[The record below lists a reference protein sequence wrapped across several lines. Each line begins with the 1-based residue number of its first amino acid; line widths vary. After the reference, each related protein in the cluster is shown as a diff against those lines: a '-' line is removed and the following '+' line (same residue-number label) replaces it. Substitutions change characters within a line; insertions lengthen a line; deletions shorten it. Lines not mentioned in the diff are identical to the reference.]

1 MCCIYLNP
9 VILYMSMVNAYVLI
23 CCDLAASEKVVEE
36 LEKIDGV
43 LEVSPVSGV
52 YDIIVQ
58 ICASTEDELK
68 SIYMEIRK
76 MKKVLT
82 TITLIVSKTL

>member
-1 MCCIYLNP
+1 
-9 VILYMSMVNAYVLI
+9 MSMVNAYVLI

-43 LEVSPVSGV
+43 QEVSPVSGV
-52 YDIIVQ
+52 YDIIAR
-58 ICASTEDELK
+58 ISASSEDELK

>member
-1 MCCIYLNP
+1 
-9 VILYMSMVNAYVLI
+9 MVHAYVLI
-23 CCDLAASEKVVEE
+23 CCDLTASEKVVEE

-43 LEVSPVSGV
+43 QEVSPVSGV
-52 YDIIVQ
+52 YDIVAKIS
-58 ICASTEDELK
+58 ASTEEELK
-68 SIYMEIRK
+68 SIYMDIRK

>member
-1 MCCIYLNP
+1 MDY
-9 VILYMSMVNAYVLI
+9 AYVLI

-43 LEVSPVSGV
+43 QEVSPVSGV
-52 YDIIVQ
+52 YDIVARIS
-58 ICASTEDELK
+58 ASTEEELK
-68 SIYMEIRK
+68 SIYMDIRK

>member
-1 MCCIYLNP
+1 
-9 VILYMSMVNAYVLI
+9 MVHAYVLI

-43 LEVSPVSGV
+43 QEVSPVSGV
-52 YDIIVQ
+52 YDIVARIY
-58 ICASTEDELK
+58 ATTEEELK
-68 SIYMEIRK
+68 SIYMDIRK

>member
-1 MCCIYLNP
+1 
-9 VILYMSMVNAYVLI
+9 MVNAYVLI
-23 CCDLAASEKVVEE
+23 CCDLASSEKVVED

-43 LEVSPVSGV
+43 QEVSPVSGV
-52 YDIIVQ
+52 YDIVVRLS
-58 ICASTEDELK
+58 ASTEEELK
-68 SIYMEIRK
+68 FRK

>member
-1 MCCIYLNP
+1 
-9 VILYMSMVNAYVLI
+9 MSMVNAYVLI

-43 LEVSPVSGV
+43 QEVSPVSGV
-52 YDIIVQ
+52 YDIIAR
-58 ICASTEDELK
+58 ISATTEDELK

>member
-1 MCCIYLNP
+1 
-9 VILYMSMVNAYVLI
+9 MVHAYVLI

-36 LEKIDGV
+36 LKKIDGV
-43 LEVSPVSGV
+43 QEVSPVSGV
-52 YDIIVQ
+52 YDIVAKIS
-58 ICASTEDELK
+58 ASTEEELK
-68 SIYMEIRK
+68 SIYMDIRK

>member
-1 MCCIYLNP
+1 
-9 VILYMSMVNAYVLI
+9 MVHAYVLI

-43 LEVSPVSGV
+43 EEVSPVSGV
-52 YDIIVQ
+52 YDIVVRI
-58 ICASTEDELK
+58 SSSSEEKLK
-68 SIYMEIRK
+68 SIYMDIRK

>member
-1 MCCIYLNP
+1 
-9 VILYMSMVNAYVLI
+9 MVHAYVLI

-43 LEVSPVSGV
+43 QEVSAVSGV
-52 YDIIVQ
+52 YDIVARIS
-58 ICASTEDELK
+58 ASTEEELK
-68 SIYMEIRK
+68 SIYMDIRK

>member
-1 MCCIYLNP
+1 
-9 VILYMSMVNAYVLI
+9 MVNAYVLI

-43 LEVSPVSGV
+43 QGVSPVSGV
-52 YDIIVQ
+52 YDIIVR
-58 ICASTEDELK
+58 ISASTEDELK

>member
-1 MCCIYLNP
+1 
-9 VILYMSMVNAYVLI
+9 MSMVNAYVLI

-36 LEKIDGV
+36 LKKINGV
-43 LEVSPVSGV
+43 QEVSPVSGV

-58 ICASTEDELK
+58 ISASAEDELK

>member
-1 MCCIYLNP
+1 
-9 VILYMSMVNAYVLI
+9 MVHAYVSI

-36 LEKIDGV
+36 LKKIDGV
-43 LEVSPVSGV
+43 QEVSPVSGV
-52 YDIIVQ
+52 YDIVAKIS
-58 ICASTEDELK
+58 ASTEEELK
-68 SIYMEIRK
+68 SIYMDIRK

>member
-1 MCCIYLNP
+1 MY
-9 VILYMSMVNAYVLI
+9 MVNAYVLI

-43 LEVSPVSGV
+43 QEVSSVSGV
-52 YDIIVQ
+52 YDIIAR
-58 ICASTEDELK
+58 ISASTEDELK

>member
-1 MCCIYLNP
+1 
-9 VILYMSMVNAYVLI
+9 MVNAYVLI
-23 CCDLAASEKVVEE
+23 CCDLASSEKVVKE

-43 LEVSPVSGV
+43 QEVSPVSGV
-52 YDIIVQ
+52 YDIVVRIS
-58 ICASTEDELK
+58 ASTEEDLK
-68 SIYMEIRK
+68 SIYMNIRK

>member
-1 MCCIYLNP
+1 
-9 VILYMSMVNAYVLI
+9 MVHAYVLI

-43 LEVSPVSGV
+43 QEVSQVSGV
-52 YDIIVQ
+52 YDIVARIS
-58 ICASTEDELK
+58 ASTEEELK
-68 SIYMEIRK
+68 SIYMDIRK

>member
-1 MCCIYLNP
+1 
-9 VILYMSMVNAYVLI
+9 MVYAYVLI
-23 CCDLAASEKVVEE
+23 CCDLVSTEKVVEE

-43 LEVSPVSGV
+43 QEVSSVSGV
-52 YDIIVQ
+52 YDIVVKIST
-58 ICASTEDELK
+58 STEEKLK
-68 SIYMEIRK
+68 SIYMDIRK

>member
-1 MCCIYLNP
+1 
-9 VILYMSMVNAYVLI
+9 MVNAYVLI
-23 CCDLAASEKVVEE
+23 CCDLASSDKVVGD

-43 LEVSPVSGV
+43 KEVSPVSGV
-52 YDIIVQ
+52 YDIVVRIS
-58 ICASTEDELK
+58 ASTEEELK
-68 SIYMEIRK
+68 SIYMNIRK

>member
-1 MCCIYLNP
+1 
-9 VILYMSMVNAYVLI
+9 MVHAYVLI

-36 LEKIDGV
+36 LEKINGV
-43 LEVSPVSGV
+43 EEVSPVSGV
-52 YDIIVQ
+52 YDIVVRMS
-58 ICASTEDELK
+58 ASTEEELK
-68 SIYMEIRK
+68 SIYMDIRK

>member
-1 MCCIYLNP
+1 
-9 VILYMSMVNAYVLI
+9 MSMVNAYVLI

-43 LEVSPVSGV
+43 QEVSHVSGV
-52 YDIIVQ
+52 YDIIVR
-58 ICASTEDELK
+58 ISASTEDELK
-68 SIYMEIRK
+68 SIYVEIRK

-82 TITLIVSKTL
+82 TITLIISKTL

>member
-1 MCCIYLNP
+1 
-9 VILYMSMVNAYVLI
+9 MVNAYVLI

-43 LEVSPVSGV
+43 QEVSPVSGV
-52 YDIIVQ
+52 YDFVAKIS
-58 ICASTEDELK
+58 ASTEEELK
-68 SIYMEIRK
+68 SIYMDIRK

>member
-1 MCCIYLNP
+1 
-9 VILYMSMVNAYVLI
+9 MVYAYVLI

-43 LEVSPVSGV
+43 QEVSPVSGV
-52 YDIIVQ
+52 YDIVAKIS
-58 ICASTEDELK
+58 ASTEEELK
-68 SIYMEIRK
+68 SIYMDIRK

>member
-1 MCCIYLNP
+1 
-9 VILYMSMVNAYVLI
+9 MVHAYVLI

-43 LEVSPVSGV
+43 QEVSPVSGV
-52 YDIIVQ
+52 YAIVAR
-58 ICASTEDELK
+58 ISASTEEELK
-68 SIYMEIRK
+68 SIYMDIRK
-76 MKKVLT
+76 RKKVLT

>member
-1 MCCIYLNP
+1 
-9 VILYMSMVNAYVLI
+9 MVHAYVLI

-36 LEKIDGV
+36 LEKIHGV
-43 LEVSPVSGV
+43 QEVSPVSGV
-52 YDIIVQ
+52 YDIVARIS
-58 ICASTEDELK
+58 ATTEEELK
-68 SIYMEIRK
+68 SIYMDIRK

>member
-1 MCCIYLNP
+1 
-9 VILYMSMVNAYVLI
+9 MSMVNAYVLI

-43 LEVSPVSGV
+43 QEVSSVSGV
-52 YDIIVQ
+52 YDIIAR
-58 ICASTEDELK
+58 ISASTEDELK

>member
-1 MCCIYLNP
+1 
-9 VILYMSMVNAYVLI
+9 MSMVNAYVLI
-23 CCDLAASEKVVEE
+23 CCDLAASESVVEE

-43 LEVSPVSGV
+43 QEVSPVSGV
-52 YDIIVQ
+52 YDIIVL
-58 ICASTEDELK
+58 ISASTEDELK

>member
-1 MCCIYLNP
+1 MT
-9 VILYMSMVNAYVLI
+9 MVNAYVLI

-43 LEVSPVSGV
+43 QEVSPVSGV
-52 YDIIVQ
+52 YDIIAR
-58 ICASTEDELK
+58 ISASTEDELK